1 MLIQRGMSG
10 RASHARPDQAGRLA
24 TTLLTTTL
32 LWTGLTSF
40 GLGLGIATPAWA
52 EAPTADASADAN
64 LDAQSSDVQSPD
76 VQSPDEQSP
85 DEQSPSEQS
94 PSEQSPDAQGLESQS
109 SGTVA
114 TDATTSQS
122 ATGAKTSMASLD
134 ALYDEVTSRAKQ
146 LAQAPFEAHD
156 NALPEVLQDM
166 DYDRYRQIRF
176 RPEKALWRDQ
186 SLFEVQLFHTG
197 FLYDQ
202 PVGLNLV
209 ESRDNSGQ
217 VEVSPLPFDQGYFR
231 YDDAAAPIG
240 EALAKQSSDDQAR
253 NDIGYAGFRLHYPL
267 NHGDYR
273 DEFMVFLGASYFRLI
288 GRDQIYGLSA
298 RGLAI
303 DTASP
308 QGEEFPAFTDFWLV
322 KPAPDATHIQV
333 LALLD
338 SPSVSGAYRFD
349 ITPGESSTVDV
360 QARLF
365 AREDVKKLGI
375 APLTSMFW
383 HGSLERVH
391 DDDYRPRVHDSN
403 GLSMHTAKGEWIWR
417 PLSNPSQLHISS
429 LRDDTPQGFGLVQ
442 RLRAFDDYLDMEARY
457 DLRPSQWVTP
467 QGGDWGSGGVELVE
481 IPTENETND
490 NIIAY
495 WVPDAPFKAGES
507 RTYRYRTSTFGAY
520 PPTLERAGV
529 VHTRQGWGG
538 VPGQDDPPPKSRRHF
553 IVDFRGG
560 ELSSLDASQPV
571 EMTLT
576 TSSGETLTPQV
587 QPLPDGKTWRA
598 SFRLQPDGD
607 QPADMRLSLTLRGQ
621 PLTETWNYVWYPG
634 AAR

>member
-1 MLIQRGMSG
+1 MLIQRGMSR
-10 RASHARPDQAGRLA
+10 RASHARQNQAGRVA

-32 LWTGLTSF
+32 LWTGLTCLGLGL
-40 GLGLGIATPAWA
+40 GLGLGIASTAWA
-52 EAPTADASADAN
+52 EAPTADASADPHIE
-64 LDAQSSDVQSPD
+64 AQGSDVQSPD
-76 VQSPDEQSP
+76 A
-85 DEQSPSEQS
+85 
-94 PSEQSPDAQGLESQS
+94 QSPDAQSPDVQS
-109 SGTVA
+109 TDTA
-114 TDATTSQS
+114 TDAS
-122 ATGAKTSMASLD
+122 ASPPAPGAQTSMASLD
-134 ALYDEVTSRAKQ
+134 ALYDQVTDQAKQ
-146 LAQAPFEAHD
+146 LAQSPYETPEAH
-156 NALPEVLQDM
+156 LPDALQDM

-176 RPEKALWRDQ
+176 RPDKALWRDQ

-197 FLYDQ
+197 FLYDH
-202 PVGLNLV
+202 PVDINLV
-209 ESRDNSGQ
+209 EPHDDSGE

-240 EALAKQSSDDQAR
+240 EALAEASSDDQASH
-253 NDIGYAGFRLHYPL
+253 DIGYAGFRLHYPL
-267 NHGDYR
+267 NRGDYR
-273 DEFMVFLGASYFRLI
+273 DEFVVFLGASYFRLV
-288 GRDQIYGLSA
+288 GRDQSYGLSA

-360 QARLF
+360 EARLF

-383 HGSLERVH
+383 HGSLERVN

-417 PLSNPSQLHISS
+417 PLSNPSQLHVSS

-442 RLRAFDDYLDMEARY
+442 RPRAFDDYLDMEARY

-467 QGGDWGSGGVELVE
+467 QGGDWGAGGVELVE

-507 RTYRYRTSTFGAY
+507 RTYRYRTSTFSAY

-538 VPGQDDPPPKSRRHF
+538 VPGQDDPPPRSRRHF

-560 ELSSLDASQPV
+560 ELASLDASQPV

-607 QPADMRLSLTLRGQ
+607 QPADMRLSLTLHGR